1 MPVVQV
7 KLPDIGEGIA
17 EGEIVRWL
25 VKEGDTVKRF
35 QPIVEVLTAKATVE
49 IPSPYTGKIRKLLA
63 SEGDTV
69 RVGQPI
75 AEIETDT
82 AGPVKEEKEERPEEP
97 RKEEASGQPRPQL
110 EATPIETQAGQAG
123 IARVK
128 APPSVRILAR
138 KLGVD
143 LSKVKGTGPRGVIT
157 KDDVLAYAE
166 AQKREPQPPVQVAKE
181 AEVEE
186 ERIPLRGVKKV
197 MAERMVEAK
206 TRIPHAYVVE
216 EVDITEL
223 LSVRERLKPLAEEKG
238 VKLTILPF
246 IMKAAVKAIR
256 EYPLI
261 NSSLDEDKGEI
272 IVKRTVNLGF
282 AVDTPHGLMV
292 PVIKNANTKGLFQ
305 LAREVREL
313 ARKAREAKL
322 SLDEVRGST
331 FSISNY
337 GSIGGVLGIPVI
349 NPPEAA
355 ILGVGRIRK
364 EPRIRDGKIE
374 ERSLVYLTLS
384 FDHRILEGGYAT
396 RFLVRVKELLENPI
410 LLLAGEG
417 ELE

>member
-25 VKEGDTVKRF
+25 VKEGEAVKRF

-49 IPSPYTGKIRKLLA
+49 IPSPYTGRIHRLLA

-75 AEIETDT
+75 VEIETDT
-82 AGPVKEEKEERPEEP
+82 AEPGEPQEPVEKVREQTVEAKTMQEAPARGPTAPP
-97 RKEEASGQPRPQL
+97 SQG
-110 EATPIETQAGQAG
+110 T
-123 IARVK
+123 ARVR
-128 APPSVRILAR
+128 APPSVRLLAR
-138 KLGVD
+138 KLGID
-143 LSKVKGTGPRGVIT
+143 LSKVKGTGPRGVVT
-157 KDDVLAYAE
+157 KNDVLAYAE
-166 AQKREPQPPVQVAKE
+166 AQRSAPQPAMQVAR
-181 AEVEE
+181 EVGVQE

-223 LSVRERLKPLAEEKG
+223 LAVREKLKPLAEEKG
-238 VKLTILPF
+238 VKLTVLPF
-246 IMKAAVKAIR
+246 IMKAVVKAIR
-256 EYPLI
+256 EYPLM
-261 NSSLDEDKGEI
+261 NSSLDEERGEI
-272 IVKRTVNLGF
+272 VVRKTVNLGF

-292 PVIKNANTKGLFQ
+292 PVIKNADSKGLFQ

-313 ARKAREAKL
+313 AARAREAKL
-322 SLDEVRGST
+322 GLDEVRGST

-355 ILGVGRIRK
+355 ILGVGRIRR
-364 EPRIRDGKIE
+364 EPRIRDGRIE

-410 LLLAGEG
+410 LLLAGDG
-417 ELE
+417 ELD

>member
-17 EGEIVRWL
+17 EGEIIRWL

-49 IPSPYTGKIRKLLA
+49 IPSPYTGKVVKLLA

-75 AEIETDT
+75 IEIETQET
-82 AGPVKEEKEERPEEP
+82 AGEAQPARMEPAERQESARAEVGEARLQEP
-97 RKEEASGQPRPQL
+97 RAVQAAEQRASVQV
-110 EATPIETQAGQAG
+110 
-123 IARVK
+123 ARVK
-128 APPSVRILAR
+128 APPSVRLLAR

-157 KDDVLAYAE
+157 KNDVLAYAE
-166 AQKREPQPPVQVAKE
+166 AARTAGASVEAREEPV
-181 AEVEE
+181 E
-186 ERIPLRGVKKV
+186 ERIPLRGVRKI
-197 MAERMVEAK
+197 MAERMVDAK

-223 LSVRERLKPLAEEKG
+223 MQVRERLKPLAEEKG
-238 VKLTILPF
+238 VRLTVLPF
-246 IMKAAVKAIR
+246 IMKAVVKALK
-256 EYPLI
+256 EYPLL
-261 NSSLDEDKGEI
+261 NSSLDEEKGEI
-272 IVKRTVNLGF
+272 VVKKTINLGF

-292 PVIKNANTKGLFQ
+292 PVIKDADSKGLFQ

-313 ARKAREAKL
+313 ASKAREAKL

-337 GSIGGVLGIPVI
+337 GAIGGVLGIPVI

-355 ILGVGRIRK
+355 ILGVGRIRR
-364 EPRIRDGKIE
+364 EPRIVDGRVD

-410 LLLAGEG
+410 LLLAGDG